1 MFSILYF
8 ASLTYLLLFSRGDST
23 ISDGHHGAL
32 IFVLFGPWRLF
43 RKYIYPRFWS
53 NAMASGCFYMTFAVV
68 VRIIILLQ
76 FGSNIYGDVAY
87 FWYFQRE
94 RLLML
99 PWMFF
104 SLMTI
109 VWIGF
114 DLVMD
119 QMYGKITTESFYF
132 NMAIGNFHWIILV
145 WTEFRID
152 N

>member
-1 MFSILYF
+1 
-8 ASLTYLLLFSRGDST
+8 
-23 ISDGHHGAL
+23 
-32 IFVLFGPWRLF
+32 
-43 RKYIYPRFWS
+43 
-53 NAMASGCFYMTFAVV
+53 MTFAVV

-76 FGSNIYGDVAY
+76 FGSNIYGELAY

-132 NMAIGNFHWIILV
+132 NMAIGNFHWIILFR
-145 WTEFRID
+145 TEFRID